1 MKTMKKM
8 FAVVLALVMTMA
20 LSVTAFA
27 ASGTNTN
34 NGTIT
39 INNAVPGETYS
50 IYQILKLESYDTDAG
65 AYSYKA
71 TSEWESWLKTQT
83 SYVSI
88 DAESGYVTWVA
99 SSDEATVAA
108 FAKLAL
114 AYAESNNI
122 TATKSDTAPAAAEG
136 QTTSTVTFS
145 GLNLGWYLVDTSLGS
160 LCSLGTTD
168 KNATIQEKNS
178 VPSIDKEVVAGDG
191 NEPSVGDSVNF
202 KITVTA
208 QKGAQNYVV
217 HDTMSDGLTFNNDV
231 KVTVNNTELTA
242 DVDYSVST
250 SVEDDCTFEVIFEES
265 YLNTI
270 TEETKIE
277 ITYSATINE
286 NAVVDI
292 NPETNEAKLD
302 YGDDSSTTSTTETET
317 HVYYFD
323 LVKDDTSDKLI
334 AGAEFKLYESETG
347 GDAIQFVVDNGTYR
361 VATAAEIADVETVT
375 TDTISVT
382 NGMVR
387 ISGLG
392 EGNYYLE
399 ETKAP
404 DGYNKLTERV
414 KVTVNSNNAATVT
427 DTNENEST
435 DAGDTYVTG
444 GIEVENKAG
453 SILPGTGGMGTT
465 VLYIAGIVLVL
476 GAGITLVVRR
486 RMSAK

>member
-8 FAVVLALVMTMA
+8 FAVVLALVMAMA

-34 NGTIT
+34 DGTIT

-71 TSEWESWLKTQT
+71 TSEWESWLTTQT
-83 SYVSI
+83 NYVSI
-88 DAESGYVTWVA
+88 DESGYVTWTA
-99 SSDEATVAA
+99 NSDDATVAA
-108 FAKLAL
+108 FAKSAL

-122 TATKSDTAPAAAEG
+122 TATKSEKAPAAAEG

-168 KNATIQEKNS
+168 KDATIQEKNS

-242 DVDYSVST
+242 NVDYSVST
-250 SVEDDCTFEVIFEES
+250 SVEDDCTFEVIFTES

-277 ITYSATINE
+277 ITYSATING
-286 NAVVDI
+286 NAVVGTD
-292 NPETNEAKLD
+292 PETNEAKLD

-317 HVYYFD
+317 YVYYFD

-334 AGAEFKLYESETG
+334 AGAEFKLYESATG
-347 GDAIQFVVDNGTYR
+347 GDAIQFVVENGTYR
-361 VATAAEIADVETVT
+361 VATATEIADEETNT
-375 TDTISVT
+375 TDTISVN

-392 EGNYYLE
+392 KGNYYLE

-414 KVTVNSNNAATVT
+414 TVTVNNNNAATVT
-427 DTNENEST
+427 DTNGNEST
-435 DAGDTYVTG
+435 DAGDTYVNG
-444 GIEVENKAG
+444 GVEVENKAG

-465 VLYIAGIVLVL
+465 VIYIVGALLVI
-476 GAGITLVVRR
+476 GAGVVLVVRR
-486 RMSAK
+486 RMSAE